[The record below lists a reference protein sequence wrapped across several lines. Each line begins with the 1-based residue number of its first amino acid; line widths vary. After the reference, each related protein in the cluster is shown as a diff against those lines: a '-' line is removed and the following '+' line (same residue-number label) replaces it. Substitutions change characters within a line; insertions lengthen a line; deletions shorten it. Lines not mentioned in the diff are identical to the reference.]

1 LSVVSWV
8 APAPCG
14 ERAAGSSSCSRG
26 TLLIPTIQGV
36 VSTVRSSS
44 RATIPRYITAYHGYW
59 IRKNM
64 TKRKGADSSAVWCI
78 HCTVLTPRLPSVPP
92 MLPHAT
98 ACESGHDCV
107 LSARRTCSLDAA
119 PHRISRSRRTLSAS
133 TARAP
138 MHPCSAH
145 KPAARMHPCI
155 HERTACTQEA
165 PPMHPRANRVH
176 PGSSSVADQRM
187 NAAWEAW
194 SC

>member
-1 LSVVSWV
+1 MSVVSWV

-14 ERAAGSSSCSRG
+14 ERAGGSSSCSRG

-78 HCTVLTPRLPSVPP
+78 HVLRSHAHCTVLTPRLPQRVADAPARHGVRVRSRLRPP
-92 MLPHAT
+92 RAQNML
-98 ACESGHDCV
+98 
-107 LSARRTCSLDAA
+107 ARRGTIKDQPQQAHAERQHRTCT
-119 PHRISRSRRTLSAS
+119 HAS
-133 TARAP
+133 MQRAQA
-138 MHPCSAH
+138 CSTHA
-145 KPAARMHPCI
+145 
-155 HERTACTQEA
+155 
-165 PPMHPRANRVH
+165 PMHPRANRVH